1 MPGFQAPDKRI
12 SKENILLKAA
22 RGQAPLVKLYG
33 NLNAE
38 SAKVKRLPSL
48 DFRENSKQKLEK
60 LLRIGVVR
68 QLAVPLDPIS
78 DSALYRIA
86 EGDVRV
92 AAIVSP
98 GSLRTRLHFQSMSLP
113 TGARVFVYSMSEPDE
128 FYGPYEGHG
137 ASDDGTFWTPPL
149 TGEGVVIEYFTPA
162 GSTSADMPFRISEVS
177 HNYKDVLRS
186 TDSAGACN
194 LEVPPEWGNVA
205 KSVGLLDFITG
216 GFEALCTGTLLS
228 DSDLNS
234 DHQVLTANHCIS
246 SQSEAQS
253 VTVYWNYNSG
263 ESPSPNNGSTIGSSL
278 LVTGTASDFT
288 LLRLTGSLPPGLFFS
303 GWDASQVSASTPITG
318 IHHPQGSH
326 KRISFG
332 ATNSDCAAGLPGPCS
347 NFTGV
352 TWSQGTTE
360 PGSSG
365 SGLWTGTSAN
375 AMLVGTLTGG
385 FASCSSPTGSDF
397 YGRFSVTYPNIVGFL
412 TTSCVSGINPTS
424 QSFSA
429 SGGTGSI
436 MVTAPAACSWTASS
450 TDAFLTIT
458 SGSSGTGP
466 GTISFSVA
474 GNNGLQRSGSIVV
487 GRQVF
492 NVNQAAGGVCAPT
505 PISVGQTINGTLTT
519 SDCPLGD
526 GSYVDAY
533 SFDGTAGQRIS
544 ILMTSSSFDTV
555 LYLLN
560 PDGSVLKIDDDGGGG
575 PNGTDSRIP
584 AGSGFFTLPGSGS
597 YTILANSFD
606 AGATGPYSLTFNA
619 LIPRTLTVASSNP
632 GSGVGIVVRPSDNT
646 GLSDGTTQF
655 IRTYDN
661 NTSVSLAAPGT
672 AGGNNFQK
680 WQRDDGVVVTTDL
693 AANVVMDANH
703 TMTAVYVPPV
713 TFVLTVASSN
723 PSSGVSVT
731 VTPNDNSGLGN
742 GATQFTRTYNQ
753 NATVNV
759 SAPARAGGS
768 TFWKWQLN
776 GVDYAQSQFAT
787 ITMNANLTATAI
799 YVSPPPTPTPT
810 PVPGAGSQRIA
821 FARQVSSPGNTGA
834 DIFLTNVDG
843 TGTVNLTNAQG
854 DDSLPAWSLDGKR
867 LAYTCR
873 TQPDG
878 STNGPQRICIRNADG
893 TGFTV
898 LSQTLAEDFGPA
910 WSRDGSQIAFT
921 TFNPGFQS
929 TVYII
934 NADGTGR
941 RPLNLDLL
949 GARNPDWSPDGQSIV
964 VDYLNSIWV
973 SRAYSYGYLRL
984 TNATSDSNPRYSPD
998 GSKIV
1003 FQSTRDGQAE
1013 IYVMNSNGTG
1023 QMRLTNDPASD
1034 TAPAWSPDGT
1044 KILFTSSR
1052 DDPMNPALYIMNAD
1066 GSNPT
1071 RVTYGN
1077 SGVWRGA
1084 STVQFSSSSYTV
1096 NEGDPSGHVNITLTR
1111 AGDTTN
1117 SASVSFA
1124 TNDAAGL
1131 TNCNV
1136 INGIA
1141 SPRCD
1146 YENTIG
1152 TAIWAA
1158 GDASPKTFSVAIVD
1172 DSYAE
1177 GTETF
1182 TISLNSPSGA
1192 TLGAQSTAT
1201 VIIVDNDATNGPNP
1215 IDSTN
1220 FFVRQQ
1226 YIDFLGREP
1235 DPPGLA
1241 GWTSTINNCS
1251 GDTTQCDRIHVS
1263 QLFFQSAEFQ
1273 QRGYFVYRFYPVAF
1287 GRKPDYSEFVPD
1299 LASVS
1304 GFLDANQLE
1313 AAKVAFIA
1321 GFTARPAFVSAY
1333 NGLTN
1338 QQYVDMLLNT
1348 AGVTMSSRQA
1358 MIDSLSNSTMTRGQV
1373 LRQIVESPEVSTKYN
1388 HQAYAVMEYFG
1399 YLRRQPDGFYLQ
1411 WIAVLDQSNDPRGMV
1426 TGFVTSQEYRNR
1438 FGP

>member
-1 MPGFQAPDKRI
+1 MKSRSRLLGWLMSSRTYPAFSATRLLRTGVIVAALVLLGSRSVLGQSMPGFQAPDKRI
-12 SKENILLKAA
+12 VKENILLKAA

-48 DFRENSKQKLEK
+48 DLRENNKQKLEK

-78 DSALYRIA
+78 DSAFYRIA

-92 AAIVSP
+92 AALVSP

-113 TGARVFVYSMSEPDE
+113 TGARVFVYSMSDPDE

-162 GSTSADMPFRISEVS
+162 GPTFEGVPFRVSEVS
-177 HNYKDVLRS
+177 HNYKDLPRS

-194 LEVPPEWGNVA
+194 LEVPAEWGNVA
-205 KSVGLLDFITG
+205 KSVGLLDFMTG

-253 VTVYWNYNSG
+253 VTVYWNYNTG
-263 ESPSPNNGSTIGSSL
+263 ESPSPNNGFTIGSSL
-278 LVTGTASDFT
+278 LVTGSASDFT
-288 LLRLTGSLPPGLFFS
+288 LLRLTGSLPLGLFFS
-303 GWDASQVSASTPITG
+303 GWDASQVSASTPVTG

-332 ATNSDCAAGLPGPCS
+332 TTNSDCAAGLPGPCS

-412 TTSCVSGINPTS
+412 TTSCVSGINPTN

-436 MVTAPAACSWTASS
+436 TVTAPAGCSWTASS
-450 TDAFLTIT
+450 TELFLTIT
-458 SGSSGTGP
+458 SGSSGTGT
-466 GTISFSVA
+466 GTINFSVA
-474 GNNGLQRSGSIVV
+474 GNNRLQRSGSIVV

-492 NVNQAAGGVCAPT
+492 KVNQDAGGVCAPA
-505 PISVGQTINGTLTT
+505 PISVGQTINGTLST

-533 SFDGTAGQRIS
+533 SFNGTTGQKIS
-544 ILMTSSSFDTV
+544 ILMTSSAFDTV

-560 PDGSVLKIDDDGGGG
+560 PDGSVLAADDDGGGG
-575 PNGTDSRIP
+575 TNSRIP
-584 AGSGFFTLPGSGS
+584 AGSGFFTLPATGS

-606 AGATGPYSLTFNA
+606 AGATGPYSLT
-619 LIPRTLTVASSNP
+619 LSEQPKQTLTVSSTNP
-632 GSGVGIVVRPSDNT
+632 NSGISVSVTPNDTN
-646 GLSDGTTQF
+646 GLANGTTQF
-655 IRTYDN
+655 TRFYYQ
-661 NTSVSLAAPGT
+661 NTSVVLNTPGIVGPNEFKEWRKDGVVVETTPVVSVNMDTDHTLTAVYGPITTYALTVNSSNPDSGVNITVSENDNSGLGGGSTPYTRTYNQNTFILLDAPFV
-672 AGGNNFQK
+672 AGGNIFQK
-680 WQRDDGVVVTTDL
+680 WQRDGVDLTTSRT
-693 AANVVMDANH
+693 ATVSMNSNH
-703 TMTAVYVPPV
+703 TMTAVYVAPV
-713 TFVLTVASSN
+713 VVALTIASSN
-723 PSSGVSVT
+723 PSGGVNIT
-731 VTPNDNSGLGN
+731 VSPNDNGGFGN
-742 GATQFTRTYNQ
+742 GTTQLTRTYNQ
-753 NATVNV
+753 GTLVTLT
-759 SAPARAGGS
+759 APATAGGNN
-768 TFWKWQLN
+768 FDKW
-776 GVDYAQSQFAT
+776 D
-787 ITMNANLTATAI
+787 
-799 YVSPPPTPTPT
+799 
-810 PVPGAGSQRIA
+810 
-821 FARQVSSPGNTGA
+821 
-834 DIFLTNVDG
+834 
-843 TGTVNLTNAQG
+843 
-854 DDSLPAWSLDGKR
+854 
-867 LAYTCR
+867 
-873 TQPDG
+873 
-878 STNGPQRICIRNADG
+878 
-893 TGFTV
+893 
-898 LSQTLAEDFGPA
+898 
-910 WSRDGSQIAFT
+910 RDGSNWSFSR
-921 TFNPGFQS
+921 S
-929 TVYII
+929 TSVTMDANNHTMTARYI
-934 NADGTGR
+934 
-941 RPLNLDLL
+941 
-949 GARNPDWSPDGQSIV
+949 GA
-964 VDYLNSIWV
+964 
-973 SRAYSYGYLRL
+973 A
-984 TNATSDSNPRYSPD
+984 
-998 GSKIV
+998 
-1003 FQSTRDGQAE
+1003 
-1013 IYVMNSNGTG
+1013 
-1023 QMRLTNDPASD
+1023 
-1034 TAPAWSPDGT
+1034 AP
-1044 KILFTSSR
+1044 I
-1052 DDPMNPALYIMNAD
+1052 I
-1066 GSNPT
+1066 
-1071 RVTYGN
+1071 
-1077 SGVWRGA
+1077 
-1084 STVQFSSSSYTV
+1084 QFSSASYSV
-1096 NEGDPSGHVNITLTR
+1096 SEGSPRVDITLTR
-1111 AGDTTN
+1111 SGDTTSN
-1117 SASVSFA
+1117 ASVNFV
-1124 TNDAAGL
+1124 TNDSAGL
-1131 TNCNV
+1131 TNCDV
-1136 INGIA
+1136 FNGTA

-1146 YENTIG
+1146 YENTMG
-1152 TAIWAA
+1152 TATWAA
-1158 GDASPKTFSVAIVD
+1158 GDASPKTFSIAIVD
-1172 DSYAE
+1172 DAYAE
-1177 GTETF
+1177 GNETF
-1182 TISLNSPSGA
+1182 TIGLNSPSGA
-1192 TLGAQSTAT
+1192 TLGAQSSAT
-1201 VIIVDNDATNGPNP
+1201 VTIIDNDVSNGPNP

-1241 GWTSTINNCS
+1241 GWTNTINNCS

-1273 QRGYFVYRFYPVAF
+1273 DRGYFVYRFYPVAF
-1287 GRKPDYSEFVPD
+1287 GRKPDYSEFVSD

-1313 AAKVAFIA
+1313 AAKLAFIA
-1321 GFTARPAFVSAY
+1321 GFMARPQFTNTYSP
-1333 NGLTN
+1333 LTN
-1338 QQYVDMLLNT
+1338 QQYVDALLNT

-1358 MIDSLSNSTMTRGQV
+1358 MIDGLNNSSMTRGQV
-1373 LRQIVESPEVSTKYN
+1373 LRQIVESTEVSTKYN

-1411 WIAVLDQSNDPRGMV
+1411 WIQVLDSANDPRGMV